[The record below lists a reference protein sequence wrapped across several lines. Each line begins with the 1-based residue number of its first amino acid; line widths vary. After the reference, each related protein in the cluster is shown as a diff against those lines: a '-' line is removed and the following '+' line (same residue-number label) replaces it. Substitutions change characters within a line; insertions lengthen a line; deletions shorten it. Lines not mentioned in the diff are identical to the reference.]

1 MDASTSLPRFLR
13 KGGLPLALLAI
24 AAMALLTEPLL
35 QLGREPARWVW
46 HHGPADWAQRPWI
59 FITLAILFQAVVGLV
74 AIALVK
80 RVLPGFDPCLRW
92 PPGRTDVGLAIALGI
107 AMGVVM
113 LVADYWP
120 LAFRRT
126 APHDYPTDPVNA
138 AGWLLA
144 MGVTGL
150 AEEPIFRGLM
160 VGALVV
166 LAPGRV
172 RIGRLDLPLAA
183 YIVAAL
189 FALAHWHSFLS
200 DPLPMAIAQQTYA
213 IGWGLLYV
221 WLMERSRSLL
231 APIVAHG
238 VGDMVEVG
246 LAILWRAAG

>member
-1 MDASTSLPRFLR
+1 MDASTSFLRFFR
-13 KGGLPLALLAI
+13 KGGLSLALLAI

-46 HHGPADWAQRPWI
+46 QQGPADWAHRAWI
-59 FITLAILFQAVVGLV
+59 FVTLAILFQALVGLV
-74 AIALVK
+74 AIALMK
-80 RVLPGFDPCLRW
+80 RVLPEFDPCLRW
-92 PPGRTDVGLAIALGI
+92 PPGRSDVVLAIALGI
-107 AMGVVM
+107 AMGVMM

-120 LAFRRT
+120 LALRGA
-126 APHDYPTDPVNA
+126 APQDYPTDPVNA

-144 MGVTGL
+144 MGITGL

-160 VGALVV
+160 VSTLMV
-166 LAPGRV
+166 LTPARV

-189 FALAHWHSFLS
+189 FALAHWHTFLS
-200 DPLPMAIAQQTYA
+200 SPLPMAIAQQIYA
-213 IGWGLLYV
+213 VAWGLLYV

-238 VGDMVEVG
+238 VGNMVEVG
-246 LAILWRAAG
+246 LAILWRAAA